1 MKNLL
6 LILILLGAR
15 IAAHGAITG
24 GVRVNTDTIS
34 SNTVGTRVT
43 ITSNTNL
50 NAGTLN
56 ATNEVTVGASG
67 SSPGI
72 ITIYSTNREYS
83 GVITMTNTGSMTFTN
98 SGPFDDTGIGAF
110 VFISTNLGTSDL
122 MQIWNPDFATDHPT
136 FSFQHGG
143 TYLGRKLYV
152 EDSWESE
159 YFTRIQPGTD
169 LLIHSGPN
177 TNTITLDGGGGS
189 PSITMVHEGTN
200 TFFVATDSGY
210 LGGGTLFLSDDGSY
224 KAAGSASVNPTDLY
238 MPFNNAGT
246 FDDSPLWVGT
256 NSWYAQFG
264 TNLSL
269 SFYTNGAIFDQR
281 GLEYWG
287 GIAGVN
293 YVSYRDTSLGDDTD
307 FNIFTGVTDGTD
319 IGYFNAFG
327 SATSAR
333 VRVLQTVG
341 GLTSTVDMSGN
352 GLVTSTDSAGIIGVF
367 SSGTLSLY
375 TNAVLLSPT
384 LAAGNVPAFDFN
396 TTQDWTG
403 TNIFRVRNMGT
414 TAIHVRGDSGYA
426 GGGTK
431 VLTDDGTYKSVSGI
445 GSNPGQI
452 GAACSDE
459 TTALT
464 TGTNKVRFRMP
475 YAMTLTAVRASLTTA
490 QTGGSII
497 TIDINENGTT
507 VLSTKITIDDNETTS
522 TTAATPPVISDSALG
537 DDAIITVDIDQVG
550 TSPAGLKIWL
560 IGTY

>member
-1 MKNLL
+1 MKYAIALL
-6 LILILLGAR
+6 TLALALTGHSALVGA
-15 IAAHGAITG
+15 
-24 GVRVNTDTIS
+24 VRVNSDTTS
-34 SNTVGTRVT
+34 TNTRPSAVT
-43 ITSNTNL
+43 VTLNTNM
-50 NAGTLN
+50 NGGVFN
-56 ATNEVTVGASG
+56 ATNAVNVGVGGTA
-67 SSPGI
+67 PGI
-72 ITIYSTNREYS
+72 ITILSTNGTYS
-83 GVITMTNTGSMTFTN
+83 GVITMTNTGSMMFTN

-110 VFISTNLGTSDL
+110 MFISTNLGTSDL
-122 MQIWNPDFATDHPT
+122 AQFWNPDFATDHPT
-136 FSFQHGG
+136 FSLQRSG

-159 YFTRIQPGTD
+159 FFTRIQPGTD

-189 PSITMVHEGTN
+189 PSMTMVHEGTN

-210 LGGGTLFLSDDGSY
+210 LGGGTLFLSDDGTY
-224 KAAGSASVNPTDLY
+224 KAAGNASVNPTDLY

-269 SFYTNGAIFDQR
+269 SFYTNGSIFDQR
-281 GLEYWG
+281 GFEFWG
-287 GIAGVN
+287 QTDGAN
-293 YVSYRDTSLGDDTD
+293 YISHRDTSLGDYNA
-307 FNIFTGVTDGTD
+307 FNLWADVTDGTD
-319 IGYFNAFG
+319 TGYFNANGTKTFASAKVQSTVAG
-327 SATSAR
+327 VITSATMDSTSAFTSFR
-333 VRVLQTVG
+333 NGVT
-341 GLTSTVDMSGN
+341 GLFAHDQLT
-352 GLVTSTDSAGIIGVF
+352 LYDSQV
-367 SSGTLSLY
+367 SLK
-375 TNAVLLSPT
+375 PT
-384 LAAGNVPAFDFN
+384 IAAGNTPAFEFS
-396 TTQDWTG
+396 TTQSWVG
-403 TNIFRVRNMGT
+403 TNIMRVRNVT
-414 TAIHVRGDSGYA
+414 TNVFVVRGNSGYA

-497 TIDINENGTT
+497 TIDINENGTSI
-507 VLSTKITIDDNETTS
+507 LSTKITIDDNETTS
-522 TTAATPPVISDSALG
+522 TTAAIPPVISDSALG
-537 DDAIITVDIDQVG
+537 DDSIITVDIDQVG
-550 TSPAGLKIWL
+550 TSPAGLKVWL
-560 IGTY
+560 LGTY